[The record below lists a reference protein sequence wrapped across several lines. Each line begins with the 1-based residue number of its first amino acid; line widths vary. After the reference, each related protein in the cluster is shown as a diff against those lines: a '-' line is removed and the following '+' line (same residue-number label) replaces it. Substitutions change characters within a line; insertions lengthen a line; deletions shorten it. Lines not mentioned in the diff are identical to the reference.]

1 MKCKICNKE
10 VKGRKDKIFCSVR
23 CKNYY
28 HTNLRRVTNM
38 EVVTINKILHRNRS
52 ILLEI
57 MGKRKFQIKIKR
69 LVLEKKNFHF
79 TYHTHFH
86 TNKQEKTFFH
96 VYDFAWMEF
105 SNDEIL
111 IVRRR
116 KNGNNR
122 NDTYPSP
129 LN

>member
-1 MKCKICNKE
+1 MKCKICNNDI
-10 VKGRKDKIFCSVR
+10 KGRKDKIFCSVR

-28 HTNLRRVTNM
+28 HTNLRRVTSV
-38 EVVTINKILHRNRS
+38 EVTTINKILHRNRS

-57 MGKRKFQIKIKR
+57 MGKRKSQIKIKR

-86 TNKQEKTFFH
+86 INKQGKTYFH

-116 KNGNNR
+116 TNLQK
-122 NDTYPSP
+122 TK
-129 LN
+129 